1 MSEFQK
7 SLLVIAVLVVIA
19 VYGYGYWQ
27 QWRYRRS
34 LDRAHAEPSLEPR
47 PELSQESPAEPQAA
61 VAVSAVPVVEE
72 TEHFITDSPA
82 AEACELLDDKMDYI
96 ISMTPK
102 FPASADIL
110 EALWPRRFDYGKTI
124 QICGCNA
131 ATGAWERVIPES
143 PASYSELR
151 IAMQLV
157 DRNGVISDTR
167 LADFRELLGETGRQ
181 QDADMVLP
189 LADSALERAK
199 ELDAFCASVDQMIGL
214 NLVSRGERPLF
225 ASEVARAVQ
234 QSGMSL
240 QADGTFHQFAADG
253 ATLFT
258 LAMSDGTPFQHHT
271 LDQMRVKS
279 LTLLLDIP
287 RVPEPARC
295 FDDMILLAL
304 DIAPVLRVTLV
315 DDQQVTLSEGAIAQ
329 IRSSVESVQQ
339 RMIDGSLVPGSKEA
353 LRLFS

>member
-7 SLLVIAVLVVIA
+7 SLLVIALLVVVA
-19 VYGYGYWQ
+19 VYAYGYWQ

-34 LDRAHAEPSLEPR
+34 LDRPHVEPRQESRPAPQPVAEPG
-47 PELSQESPAEPQAA
+47 PA
-61 VAVSAVPVVEE
+61 PVDAPAD
-72 TEHFITDSPA
+72 HFIADKPA
-82 AEACELLDDKMDYI
+82 AEPCELLDDKLDYI

-102 FPASADIL
+102 FPVSADIL
-110 EALWPRRFDYGKTI
+110 EAFWPRRFDYGKTI
-124 QICGCNA
+124 QTCGCNA

-143 PASYSELR
+143 PASYSELK
-151 IAMQLV
+151 IAIQLV

-167 LADFRELLGETGRQ
+167 LADFRELLGEIGRK

-189 LADSALERAK
+189 LTDTALERAR

-214 NLVSRGERPLF
+214 NLIGRGERPLF

-234 QSGMSL
+234 PAGMSL

-271 LDQMRVKS
+271 LDQMQVKS

-287 RVPEPARC
+287 RVAEPAKC

-304 DIAPVLRVTLV
+304 DIAPALRVTLV
-315 DDQQVTLSEGAIAQ
+315 DDQRVILNQGSIAH
-329 IRSSVESVQQ
+329 IRSSVEAVQQ
-339 RMIDGSLVPGSKEA
+339 RMLAGGLVPGSAQA